1 MTDIET
7 RLGRIEA
14 LSDIRQTIYTYAE
27 AGDRHNAPET
37 MQRIFT
43 ENAFYE
49 AKGVA
54 AFTGLDAIVA
64 GLEEIGKSQVLW
76 SFHLPGRILIE
87 LGSDLQT
94 ATANWL
100 VWEPASLMTDGIP
113 KPHWLAGAYDGK
125 FVRIGETWKFSSLI
139 LTVRFFTPYDG
150 PWTQVE
156 DDFVYSG

>member
-14 LSDIRQTIYTYAE
+14 LTGIRHTIYTYAE

-37 MQRIFT
+37 MSQIFADD
-43 ENAFYE
+43 AFYE

-64 GLEEIGKSQVLW
+64 GLKEIGKSQVLW

-87 LGSDLQT
+87 LGADLQT
-94 ATANWL
+94 ASANWL
-100 VWEPASLMTDGIP
+100 VWEPASLMTDGAP
-113 KPHWLAGAYDGK
+113 KPHWLAGAYDGL
-125 FVRIGETWKFSSLI
+125 FVRVGETWKFSSLI
-139 LTVRFFTPYDG
+139 LKVRFFTPYEG